1 MRESSVYRR
10 FRFQRDELSM
20 LITLSLPILITQ
32 WFLVG
37 MGVVDIAIT
46 GHFDDNVQASVG
58 LGVMIWN
65 PLLLCST
72 GVLMSVAIFSAHE
85 FGKGKSEDVALIWH
99 NGLLISSV
107 LIVAVVLIMNFFSGH
122 LLRFLSVEEHLIPGS
137 ISYLRALSI
146 GAPAILIFNSLRAV
160 CEGVARP
167 LPITIV
173 CGIGFLV
180 NAFLNYILVNGWELI
195 QLPSLGIVG
204 SGLGTGLTF
213 WVMLF
218 LLVGITF
225 VDRRLR
231 NLQLLRGFKRPDAR
245 LGEMIRVG
253 IPSGATLFAE
263 VAIFSAAGLILGQFG
278 TIVVASHQISL
289 AITSMTFMIPLSVAM
304 ALTSMVG
311 QRMGR
316 MDYESV
322 RRLSDMGRLV
332 VLGLML
338 VTSLMLFFAR
348 FHIPQL
354 FNTNP
359 EIVQMSAALIVY
371 SLFFQ
376 LPDGLQ
382 ISANGIL
389 RGMKDTKVPMYLGIA
404 SYWLIAFPLSYYLGV
419 VKHLEAP
426 GVWMGLIAGLTVA
439 ALFLNVRLAILT
451 RRLPSVT
458 VAPSGAR

>member
-1 MRESSVYRR
+1 MKVLQH
-10 FRFQRDELSM
+10 FRFQKDELNM
-20 LITLSLPILITQ
+20 LFALSLPILITQ

-85 FGKGKSEDVALIWH
+85 FGKGNHQDVAKVWH
-99 NGLLISSV
+99 NGVMISFI
-107 LIVAVVLIMNFFSGH
+107 LMIFVVLVMNFFAEH
-122 LLRFLSVEEHLIPGS
+122 LLRLLRVEETLIPGS
-137 ISYLRALSI
+137 VSYLRALSV
-146 GAPAILIFNSLRAV
+146 GAPAILMFNSLRAV

-167 LPITIV
+167 VPITIV
-173 CGIGFLV
+173 CGIGFIV
-180 NAFLNYILVNGWELI
+180 NAILNYVLVNGYEPI
-195 QLPSLGIVG
+195 GLPSYGIIG

-218 LLVGITF
+218 LLFSFTF
-225 VDRRLR
+225 IDPRLR
-231 NLQLLRGFKRPDAR
+231 SLKLVRKFEKPDHR
-245 LGEMIRVG
+245 FQEMMRIG
-253 IPSGATLFAE
+253 LPSGATLFAE

-278 TIVVASHQISL
+278 TVVVASHQISL

-304 ALTSMVG
+304 ALTAMTG

-316 MDYESV
+316 MDYASV
-322 RRLSDMGRLV
+322 LRVSKMGRTV
-332 VLGLML
+332 VLGLMI
-338 VTSLMLFFAR
+338 VTSLILFGAR

-354 FNTNP
+354 FNSNP
-359 EIVQMSAALIVY
+359 EIIHMSAGLIIY
-371 SLFFQ
+371 SILFQ

-404 SYWLIAFPLSYYLGV
+404 SYWLIAFPLCYYLGV
-419 VKHLEAP
+419 VKELEAA
-426 GVWMGLIAGLTVA
+426 GVWMGLIVGLTCA
-439 ALFLNVRLAILT
+439 AIFLNIRLAILS
-451 RRLPSVT
+451 RRFPKQDSNSSV
-458 VAPSGAR
+458 VGV